1 MNFLRT
7 TVINSEN
14 CIHYLITW
22 VFNLIHTTID
32 CFSAIIE
39 QWLVEEATEEQVK
52 QDNNRKNKIGF

>member
-7 TVINSEN
+7 TVINIEN
-14 CIHYLITW
+14 NLHYLITW

-39 QWLVEEATEEQVK
+39 QWVVEEDIEVE
-52 QDNNRKNKIGF
+52 QDNNRGKKIGF